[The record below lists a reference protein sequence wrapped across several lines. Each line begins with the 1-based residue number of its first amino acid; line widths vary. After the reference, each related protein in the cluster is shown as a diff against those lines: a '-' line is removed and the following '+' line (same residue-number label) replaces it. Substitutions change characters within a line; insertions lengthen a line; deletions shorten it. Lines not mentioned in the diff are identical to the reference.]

1 MESTLNRSTR
11 PSARPAMISV
21 TGSLEEPNRVSRLF
35 FVLSG
40 EHASLPA
47 AEVGAILE
55 SSGIEFRESTQSYR
69 LLTLNAP
76 LAALKAVSERS
87 LMYDWCGVSLG
98 ECEADEGPIEHFV
111 KNQPIDQTAG
121 DAKSFAVRAV
131 RLGGVNKSIR
141 RVDLESKVGSVVQ
154 DMVPRMQVR
163 LQRPDLTFACV
174 LYEDRFLLG
183 VSGYLKPAGL
193 IAPRRPRK
201 RPVFHPS
208 TMPPKI
214 ARCMVNLAR
223 ASPGAIFADPFS
235 GVGGIA
241 IEAAVIGCRVLV
253 SDASLRMLKGARRN
267 LKHFELPAE
276 GFLNADARSLPTQGL
291 DAMATDPPYGRGS
304 STMGTKV
311 TVLVNE
317 FIEGAQNSL
326 KKGAHVCICAPVE
339 VDVEGYA
346 RRAGFVLKEKHLAR
360 VHRSLTRQ
368 FVVLENS

>member
-1 MESTLNRSTR
+1 MTSLTESLQEPTR
-11 PSARPAMISV
+11 A
-21 TGSLEEPNRVSRLF
+21 NRLF

-55 SSGIEFRESTQSYR
+55 SSGVEFNAPTQSYR

-76 LAALKAVSERS
+76 FAALKAVSERS
-87 LMYDWCGVSLG
+87 LMYDWCGLSLG
-98 ECEADEGPIEHFV
+98 ECAADERQIEDFV
-111 KNQPIDQTAG
+111 RSQPIGQVAR
-121 DAKSFAVRAV
+121 DAQNFAVRSV

-141 RVDLESKVGSVVQ
+141 RVDLERKVGSVVK

-163 LQRPDLTFACV
+163 LQNPDLTFACV

-183 VSGYLKPAGL
+183 VSGYSKPSGL

-223 ASPGAIFADPFS
+223 AVPGSTFVDPFS
-235 GVGGIA
+235 GVGGIV
-241 IEAAVIGCRVLV
+241 IEAAVIGCRVLGL
-253 SDASLRMLKGARRN
+253 DADLRMLRGARRN
-267 LKHFELPAE
+267 LKHFELAAE
-276 GFLNADARSLPTQGL
+276 GFLNADARFLPGHEL
-291 DAMATDPPYGRGS
+291 DAIATDPPYGRGS

-311 TVLVNE
+311 TTLVSE
-317 FIEGAQNSL
+317 FIEGAKSSL
-326 KKGAHVCICAPVE
+326 KKDAHICISAPVE

-346 RRAGFVLKEKHLAR
+346 QHAGFALKEKHLAR

-368 FVVLENS
+368 FVVLQNS

>member
-1 MESTLNRSTR
+1 MN
-11 PSARPAMISV
+11 SV
-21 TGSLEEPNRVSRLF
+21 TESLQEPSRVSRLF

-47 AEVGAILE
+47 AEVEAILE
-55 SSGIEFRESTQSYR
+55 SNAIEFKEETQSYR
-69 LLTLNAP
+69 LLTLTAP
-76 LAALKAVSERS
+76 SAALKAVSERS
-87 LMYDWCGVSLG
+87 LMYDWCGFSLG
-98 ECEADEGPIEHFV
+98 ECRAEEGEIEDFVKGHPIEQIV
-111 KNQPIDQTAG
+111 GA
-121 DAKSFAVRAV
+121 AKSFAVRSV

-141 RVDLESKVGSVVQ
+141 RVDLESKVGGVVK
-154 DMVPRMQVR
+154 DMVPGMQVR
-163 LQRPDLTFACV
+163 LQAPDLTFACV

-183 VSGYLKPAGL
+183 VSGYMKPSGL

-223 ASPGAIFADPFS
+223 SKPGVVFADPFS

-241 IEAAVIGCRVLV
+241 IESAVIGCRVV
-253 SDASLRMLKGARRN
+253 VVDASLRMLRGARRN
-267 LKHFELPAE
+267 LKHFELAAE
-276 GFLNADARSLPTQGL
+276 GFLHADARSLPVRGL
-291 DAMATDPPYGRGS
+291 DAVATDPPYGRGS

-311 TVLVNE
+311 TALVSE
-317 FIEGAQNSL
+317 FLGGAQSSL
-326 KKGAHVCICAPVE
+326 KKGAHICISAPVE

-346 RRAGFVLKEKHLAR
+346 HQAGFVLKEKHLAR

-368 FVVLENS
+368 FVVLQNC